1 MSIHNRRNR
10 DQHECVDF
18 FWVFF
23 VEISILWSILI
34 LSLSECKRQWWY
46 FMEIT
51 LLTPQHHSQK
61 YIFMFTFMF
70 VAMVWYGTT
79 FSAKHIL
86 GKTYITSSLTLGPPL
101 WHVTYI
107 PSNDSNFKI
116 ADLLLSFFLVH
127 WMFYIA
133 CLFM

>member
-1 MSIHNRRNR
+1 MSTYVWRNR
-10 DQHECVDF
+10 DIHESLDF
-18 FWVFF
+18 FIE
-23 VEISILWSILI
+23 EISILWSILI
-34 LSLSECKRQWWY
+34 LSLSECKRQWY

-70 VAMVWYGTT
+70 VVMVWYGTT

>member
-1 MSIHNRRNR
+1 MSTYVWRNR
-10 DQHECVDF
+10 DIHESLDF
-18 FWVFF
+18 FIE
-23 VEISILWSILI
+23 EISILWSILI

-51 LLTPQHHSQK
+51 LLTPQHHSQN

-86 GKTYITSSLTLGPPL
+86 GKTYITFSLTLGPPL

-107 PSNDSNFKI
+107 PWNDSNFKI